1 MSVEVRPL
9 GVECNL
15 ACQYCYQNP
24 QRDLGE
30 RPRPYDIDR
39 MLATITAEDQPF
51 ALFGGEPL
59 LVPLPDL
66 ERLWAHGL
74 QRFGHN
80 RIQTNGSLVEPAHI
94 DAFLRYRVRVG
105 LSIDGP
111 DELNDAR
118 WAGSLERTRAR
129 TEASIGALRRLCAA
143 GVPTSL
149 ILTLHRVN
157 AGPERLPR
165 LLAWVRELD
174 ALGLLGVRLHL
185 LEIDDPAVGRH
196 YALSTA
202 ENLAALA
209 AFAAL
214 EPALRMQIDLFGDMR
229 SMLLGADE
237 QAACVWRACDPYT
250 TAAVRSI
257 EGRGEL
263 SNCGRTNKEG
273 VDFGK
278 ADVPTYVRSLI
289 LLQTPQEHGG
299 CQGCRFFL
307 ACKGQCPGT
316 AIAGDWRNRS
326 AHCEVYLAL
335 FERLEHDLIA
345 AGHTPLSQ
353 SPLRA
358 ELERSLA
365 AAWARGH
372 NPSLHR
378 LLHGR
383 ALRPADAAIAGPAA
397 EVP

>member
-24 QRDLGE
+24 ERDLGQ
-30 RPRPYDIDR
+30 RPRPYDVER
-39 MLATITAEDQPF
+39 MQATLAAEGQPF

-66 ERLWAHGL
+66 ERLWAFGL
-74 QRFGHN
+74 ERFGHN
-80 RIQTNGSLVEPAHI
+80 RVQTNGALIEDAHV

-111 DELNDAR
+111 GELNDGR
-118 WAGSLERTRAR
+118 WAGSLARTRAQ
-129 TEASIGALRRLCAA
+129 TEASIAGLRRLCAA

-149 ILTLHRVN
+149 ILTLHQLN

-165 LLAWVRELD
+165 LLDWVRELD
-174 ALGLLGVRLHL
+174 GLGLRGARLHL
-185 LEIDDPAVGRH
+185 LEVDDPAIRER
-196 YALSTA
+196 YALSVA
-202 ENLAALA
+202 DNLAALE

-214 EPALRMQIDLFGDMR
+214 EPELRMQLDMFGDMR
-229 SMLLGADE
+229 AMLRGDDE

-250 TAAVRSI
+250 TAAVRSV

-273 VDFGK
+273 VGFSK
-278 ADVPTYVRSLI
+278 ADAPAYVRSLI
-289 LLQTPQEHGG
+289 LLHTPQDHGG
-299 CQGCRFFL
+299 CAGCRFFL

-326 AHCEVYLAL
+326 EHCEVYLAL
-335 FERLEHDLIA
+335 FERLERELLDE
-345 AGHTPLSQ
+345 GRVPLSQ
-353 SPLRA
+353 HPQRP
-358 ELERSLA
+358 ELERRAA
-365 AAWARGH
+365 AAWRRGQ
-372 NPSLHR
+372 NPSLAQLVR
-378 LLHGR
+378 ELDR
-383 ALRPADAAIAGPAA
+383 EESR
-397 EVP
+397 